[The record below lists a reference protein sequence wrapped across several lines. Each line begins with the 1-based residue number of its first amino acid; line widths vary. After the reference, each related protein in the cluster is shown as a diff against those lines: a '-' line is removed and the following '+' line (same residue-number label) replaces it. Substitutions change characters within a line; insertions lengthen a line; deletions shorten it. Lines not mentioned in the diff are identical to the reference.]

1 MRKNNKL
8 FGALSI
14 VASAIILTACSGQQ
28 ENQVGEEQEKALPV
42 EVAPVTYG
50 VLTDSNQLTGT
61 IEAENEVNVMPK
73 AAGEIVNIY
82 VEKGDIVQKGDVI
95 AQLDDT
101 NEQNAVKQQRTSLEQ
116 AKTSLQSAQNA
127 KSRAQTSYEQ
137 SANSL
142 KSAKTALEQA
152 KQNQEDNI
160 KNLDI
165 QLDNAQS
172 SWETA
177 QKNLTRSKT
186 LYDQGLIP
194 LQEYESA
201 VSTEKSA
208 KNALEQAK
216 LSKEQAQRESNLKAQ
231 EEAVEQAELNLEI
244 AETSLKD
251 AEIGVQQA
259 QISVDQA
266 QLNLDTTME
275 NLDDKVIKATISG
288 EVTDVVG
295 EVGEM
300 ASNGSTF
307 ATIVSTDLVK
317 LNISISSN
325 LFNSFNVGDEVDVK
339 VAGLE
344 DDFKGTVTYIS
355 SVSTGYGLFSVEI
368 EIDNSDKKI
377 RPGMV
382 ASVIVEEIKEDNSLI
397 IPTTAITTKESKSV
411 VFIISD
417 GRAVM
422 KEVEVGLSNTEFTSV
437 SGDLKENDQ
446 IVVSGQYLLEDGNLV
461 EIMEED

>member
-42 EVAPVTYG
+42 QVAPVTYG

-137 SANSL
+137 SVNSL

-152 KQNQEDNI
+152 RQNQEDNI

-165 QLDNAQS
+165 QLDNAQN

-177 QKNLTRSKT
+177 QKNLTRSKS
-186 LYDQGLIP
+186 LYDQGLIS

-208 KNALEQAK
+208 KKCFGSSEIIQRASAK
-216 LSKEQAQRESNLKAQ
+216 
-231 EEAVEQAELNLEI
+231 
-244 AETSLKD
+244 
-251 AEIGVQQA
+251 G
-259 QISVDQA
+259 
-266 QLNLDTTME
+266 
-275 NLDDKVIKATISG
+275 
-288 EVTDVVG
+288 
-295 EVGEM
+295 
-300 ASNGSTF
+300 
-307 ATIVSTDLVK
+307 VK
-317 LNISISSN
+317 L
-325 LFNSFNVGDEVDVK
+325 K
-339 VAGLE
+339 
-344 DDFKGTVTYIS
+344 
-355 SVSTGYGLFSVEI
+355 ST
-368 EIDNSDKKI
+368 
-377 RPGMV
+377 R
-382 ASVIVEEIKEDNSLI
+382 
-397 IPTTAITTKESKSV
+397 
-411 VFIISD
+411 
-417 GRAVM
+417 RCR
-422 KEVEVGLSNTEFTSV
+422 
-437 SGDLKENDQ
+437 
-446 IVVSGQYLLEDGNLV
+446 
-461 EIMEED
+461 